1 MSDKSHNQAHEEAHT
16 GPIKTPKQ
24 LLWASLFA
32 FVVPVFIIIGLVYN
46 TTTQNKGG
54 EGAVDPEKGI
64 AARIQKVGTVEIRDA
79 NRPLRSGEDVFK
91 AQCSACHATG
101 AAGAPKFQDAA
112 AWAPRIATGYEALL
126 NSALKGKGAMG
137 AQGGGDASDVEVG
150 RAVVYMAN
158 AAGAKFAEPAA
169 PAAAAEAAPAASA
182 AK

>member
-91 AQCSACHATG
+91 AQCSAC
-101 AAGAPKFQDAA
+101 QD
-112 AWAPRIATGYEALL
+112 RK
-126 NSALKGKGAMG
+126 S
-137 AQGGGDASDVEVG
+137 
-150 RAVVYMAN
+150 VV
-158 AAGAKFAEPAA
+158 
-169 PAAAAEAAPAASA
+169 
-182 AK
+182 